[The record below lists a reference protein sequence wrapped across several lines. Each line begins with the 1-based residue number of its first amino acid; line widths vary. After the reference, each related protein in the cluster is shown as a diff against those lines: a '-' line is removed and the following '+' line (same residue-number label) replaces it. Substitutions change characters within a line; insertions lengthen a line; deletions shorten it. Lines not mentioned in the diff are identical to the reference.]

1 MSIPK
6 SAQVALLETLGT
18 SLVQQAA
25 DKALGSGVVTVSF
38 DSSGLTAGLK
48 LSSGHSV
55 ALEGFTYNSGTVSGK
70 MSVDFLGAG
79 AGNPLSLTVI
89 PGFDLTLET
98 FSVTISRN
106 SITESDISGSL
117 AFPTFWNHDPN
128 SSGVI
133 RAKRLTLGTGG
144 ISGTLS
150 LEAVTQGNSS
160 PVVDFKFGDSFSV
173 GFTGF
178 SITLNHG
185 VVTDST
191 IEGTL
196 VIPGFKDGS
205 GNPAKILIQAGIHQN
220 GDFDITAHEDHDLQ
234 TISCAGVFDLDLKSV
249 FFGKHEDDFYLGVAG
264 TIKFTHAALSSLAP
278 IEIEKLVIWSD
289 GRFEI
294 EGGTIP
300 LPQNIRFPIGPVEI
314 SISAIHLGSHQ
325 QVKSDGSIRDF
336 RYFGFDG
343 GVDVNPGGIDMRGK
357 GVKFFHPADLV
368 DVIPDSYLQIE
379 SIAIDLVIPGSA
391 SKETATVLISGFLSL
406 GGTES
411 DPVYEGGVN
420 FALPKAQIAG
430 GASIV
435 LRPKVPAFLVDA
447 FLELSTPLLLG
458 STDLGVYGFRG
469 LFGQRY
475 VATKAA
481 AHLPESA
488 MWFDY
493 YKAPAEGVNVLK
505 FEGPSQTKN
514 YDGAFSVGAG
524 VSLATVHDSGKTI
537 SLRLFLLLSLPDLI
551 YLEGRANILGDRVGL
566 TGNDDPPFFAVLAIT
581 SQSVETGVGVHY
593 QLPRDGTNKGWI
605 LDLNAE
611 MRAAFFFKNSSAWY
625 IHIGTPEH
633 PTTARVLSIFD
644 ATSYLMLSAAG
655 IAAGAATS
663 FEFDKSYAGG
673 LVHASAG
680 VYIKLNGFISFERP
694 QIGGSAMLGGHV
706 DVSLMGFGFHIVIDT
721 SLSVEVPKPFF
732 VEGMVHLCVGITIGF
747 WKFKKR
753 IEKCF
758 DVEFKW
764 EKDPSLDTTPVL
776 PLADLA
782 HGDVRAPV
790 SSTNMMSGE
799 SFKIAYLGPLLPS
812 AFSPEFDHAVLPLDS
827 WVDVEFLKG
836 LLPGPAV
843 DARIGRLSGAVP
855 ANAIDNIPPADVP
868 HKVKH
873 EYSIKA
879 AEIKAWNGQTWVD
892 YRPYQAMSPPDA
904 LAVLNANPSSYKDGF
919 WQNSGN
925 GFNKLRFLSETSLSY
940 MQQGQPGWYVPEQ
953 FGITSATLFCTTKV
967 RRMRCLNWNKVA
979 TGTVY
984 PKDSWHQ
991 LEGTL
996 FRVAGV
1002 PGTVVPWNSPF
1013 HTARS
1018 LVFANEGMAQIVF
1031 DSPCVQVTLKLTT
1044 FSSGAIVRF
1053 YKRETVGASFVYDL
1067 VETRV
1072 LTQLQLLAKVQ
1083 YDSATLPVSKVVIDP
1098 FKADTAA
1105 IYGLEIEVEKLTRL
1119 LYETKLGGRQKGAL
1133 LKRIESLKAK
1143 IRELTSKGCVPDGF
1157 NPEALVKQIR
1167 ELGKEVVKC
1176 RTELAALQAQEIK
1189 ICRHA
1194 RDLRDVFDQVFPEA
1208 LSRLSYELIDKPGPT
1223 GRYAFLVYDD
1233 LHDTVLLKSITQF
1246 RDAKSAETVLRGM
1259 LETAQEP
1266 AGYLPIKAKGGQY
1279 SFQVVDSSG
1288 TAKAESVAVFKTAK
1302 QRDLAVVR
1310 TREAIS
1316 RALETDKA
1324 LLGHRRDGSLSCE
1337 LSSAER
1343 AWWEK
1348 LSAFT
1353 QAVAGECSNIAD
1365 ELRVNRETFCMRY
1378 NKLYRRLYVCH
1389 KQVLDAAEEQ
1399 CKELTR
1405 QVQEKRQACKALS
1418 DQLAA
1423 VLALQNIID
1432 QQGPL
1437 APPKGFGC
1445 VTLLHEACCLSFED
1459 YQFNLSAPGKAAID
1473 EDYQT
1478 AVEAI
1483 EKTLTPIWRPK
1494 TKYCVRLQVTD
1505 TVDNTHVTDTDFY
1518 FGFRTAGSLGYFHND
1533 PFADYVKAGKTA
1545 QQYMLTGLK
1554 GYIDYARSYP
1564 NADGELIRAKP
1575 LFYEDARILLF
1586 FTKRY
1591 VYHFFGDW
1599 PSYNG
1604 LAALTGNAM
1613 QIVIKDPSEN
1623 IALLNP
1629 PPPDVVTTQVPQ
1641 ATVAWASDNDPRIPE
1656 DIRTL
1661 ASLRNPE
1668 LLNPKF
1674 EGGHCWTSGGEMI
1687 KPASVLTTVTPKYL
1701 KPLKLY
1707 TAIVNNV
1714 CDGEI
1719 KEVHRYV
1726 FQTSR
1731 YPDFLAQIRSYRL
1744 DDGKGN
1750 RRDAVFGVDLAL
1762 TTADVNLIYDVV
1774 AGNMSPANEAL
1785 AATWAD
1791 SFDRLLSGVMKV
1803 APFDPPVSTEFNIVR
1818 NTTSGDVIAVW
1829 IRNPESFNDPK
1840 LPADI
1845 MQRGLQVMN
1854 RLVPDPGY
1862 KVLFAKDCSQAFVM
1876 PVSKLIAVSQI
1887 VFRFAYIEWDGSA
1900 YQDREVV
1907 ISDAIPTIL

>member
-6 SAQVALLETLGT
+6 SAQVALLETLGA

-25 DKALGSGVVTVSF
+25 DKALGAGVVTVSF
-38 DSSGLTAGLK
+38 DSSGLAAGLK
-48 LSSGHSV
+48 LSSGHSI
-55 ALEGFTYNSGTVSGK
+55 ALKDFTYDSGEVSGEIA
-70 MSVDFLGAG
+70 VDFSGAG
-79 AGNPLSLTVI
+79 AGTPLSLTVI
-89 PGFDLTLET
+89 PGFDLSLEA
-98 FSVTISRN
+98 FSLTISRN
-106 SITESDISGSL
+106 SVTQSDISGSL
-117 AFPTFWNHDPN
+117 AFPAFWNHDPN

-133 RAKRLTLGTGG
+133 RAEHLTLGPGG

-150 LEAVTQGNSS
+150 LKSVTAGHPS

-205 GNPAKILIQAGIHQN
+205 GNPAKIFIQAGIHQN

-234 TISCAGVFDLDLKSV
+234 TISCAGVFDLALKSV

-264 TIKFTHAALSSLAP
+264 TITFTHKALSSLAP

-343 GVDVNPGGIDMRGK
+343 GVDVNPGGVHARGK
-357 GVKFFHPADLV
+357 GIKFFYPADLLH
-368 DVIPDSYLQIE
+368 VIPDSYLQIE

-391 SKETATVLISGFLSL
+391 SKETATALISGFLSL
-406 GGTES
+406 GGTPS
-411 DPVYEGGVN
+411 DPVYEGGVS
-420 FALPKAQIAG
+420 FALPKAKIAG

-435 LRPKVPAFLVDA
+435 LRPKIPAFLVDA
-447 FLELSTPLLLG
+447 FVELSTPLLLG
-458 STDLGVYGFRG
+458 STDLGAYGFRG

-481 AHLPESA
+481 AGLPESA

-493 YKAPAEGVNVLK
+493 YKAPAEGVNIAK
-505 FEGPSQTKN
+505 FEGPSQTKS
-514 YDGAFSVGAG
+514 YDGAFSIGAG
-524 VSLATVHDSGKTI
+524 VSLATVHDSGKTF
-537 SLRLFLLLSLPDLI
+537 SLKLFLLLSLPDLI

-566 TGNDDPPFFAVLAIT
+566 TGDDPPFFAMLAIT

-663 FEFDKSYAGG
+663 YEFDKSYAGG

-680 VYIKLNGFISFERP
+680 VYIKLSGFVSFERP

-721 SLSVEVPKPFF
+721 SLSVEVPKPFY

-764 EKDPSLDTTPVL
+764 EKDPTLDTTPVL
-776 PLADLA
+776 PLADLD
-782 HGDVRAPV
+782 HGDVRTPV
-790 SSTNMMSGE
+790 GGTNMLSGE
-799 SFKIAYLGPLLPS
+799 SFKIAYLGSALPS
-812 AFSPEFDHAVLPLDS
+812 SPSAQLNQTVLPLDS

-836 LLPGPAV
+836 LVPGPAV
-843 DARIGRLSGAVP
+843 DARIGRLSGAAP
-855 ANAIDNIPPADVP
+855 ANAVDKIPPAEVP
-868 HKVKH
+868 HKVTH

-879 AEIKAWNGQTWVD
+879 AEIKAWDSHAWVD
-892 YRPYQAMSPPDA
+892 YRPYQAMSPPAA
-904 LAVLNANPSSYKDGF
+904 LAALNANPTSYKDGF

-940 MQQGQPGWYVPEQ
+940 MQQGQLGWYVPEQ
-953 FGITSATLFCTTKV
+953 FGITSATLFCTTKL
-967 RRMRCLNWNKVA
+967 RRMRCLKWNKVA

-984 PKDSWHQ
+984 PKESWHQ
-991 LEGTL
+991 LEGML
-996 FRVAGV
+996 FRITGASGA
-1002 PGTVVPWNSPF
+1002 VVPWNSPF
-1013 HTARS
+1013 HTVRS
-1018 LVFANEGMAQIVF
+1018 LVFSNDGVAQVVF
-1031 DSPCVQVTLKLTT
+1031 DVPCVQISLKLTT
-1044 FSSGAIVRF
+1044 FSSGAVIRF
-1053 YKRETVGASFVYDL
+1053 YQRKTAGAGIVYKL

-1072 LTQLQLLAKVQ
+1072 LSQLQLLAKVE
-1083 YDSATLPVSKVVIDP
+1083 YDNVDLPVTKVEIDP
-1098 FKADTAA
+1098 LKADTTA
-1105 IYGLEIEVEKLTRL
+1105 IYQLEIEIEKLTRL
-1119 LYETKLGGRQKGAL
+1119 LYETKLSARQKDAL
-1133 LKRIESLKAK
+1133 LKRIESLKK
-1143 IRELTSKGCVPDGF
+1143 RVRELTGKGCAPEGF
-1157 NPEALVKQIR
+1157 NPDALIKQIR

-1176 RTELAALQAQEIK
+1176 RTELAELQAQQVK

-1194 RDLRDVFDQVFPEA
+1194 RELQDVFNQVFSEA
-1208 LSRLSYELIDKPGPT
+1208 PSRLSYELIDQPGPT
-1223 GRYAFLVYDD
+1223 GRYGFLVYDD
-1233 LHDTVLLKSITQF
+1233 LTNAGLLKSNTQF
-1246 RDAKSAETVLRGM
+1246 GDAMGAETALREM
-1259 LETAQEP
+1259 LEAGRET
-1266 AGYLPIKAKGGQY
+1266 AGYLGVAGKSGRY
-1279 SFQVVDSSG
+1279 SFRVVDSSG
-1288 TAKAESVAVFKTAK
+1288 NTKGESVAVFKTAK
-1302 QRDLAVVR
+1302 QRDLALTR
-1310 TREAIS
+1310 TREAVN
-1316 RALETDKA
+1316 RAFETGK
-1324 LLGHRRDGSLSCE
+1324 LIMGNRSEGSLPCE
-1337 LSSAER
+1337 MSAVEA

-1353 QAVAGECSNIAD
+1353 QAAAGECSNIAD
-1365 ELRVNRETFCMRY
+1365 ELRAERKTFCVRH
-1378 NKLYRRLYVCH
+1378 NKLYRRLYACH
-1389 KQVLDAAEEQ
+1389 KQVLDAAEERCQ
-1399 CKELTR
+1399 ELTR
-1405 QVQEKRQACKALS
+1405 QLQEKRKTCKTLS

-1423 VLALQNIID
+1423 LLALQDAID
-1432 QQGPL
+1432 QKGPL
-1437 APPKGFGC
+1437 APPKGFVC
-1445 VTLLHEACCLSFED
+1445 VTLLHEACGLSLED
-1459 YQFNLSAPGKAAID
+1459 YQFNLSAPGQTAIE

-1478 AVEAI
+1478 AVGAI
-1483 EKTLTPIWRPK
+1483 MNALTPIWRPK
-1494 TKYCVRLQVTD
+1494 TQYCIRLQVTD
-1505 TVDNTHVTDTDFY
+1505 TVHNTAKDTDFY
-1518 FGFRTAGSLGYFHND
+1518 FGFRTAGPLGYFHSD
-1533 PFADYVKAGKTA
+1533 PSADYVKAGKTA
-1545 QQYMLTGLK
+1545 EQYMLTGLK
-1554 GYIDYARSYP
+1554 GYIDYGRSYP

-1586 FTKRY
+1586 FSKPY

-1604 LAALTGNAM
+1604 LPALTGSAM
-1613 QIVIKDPSEN
+1613 QIVIKDPSED
-1623 IALLNP
+1623 ISLLNP
-1629 PPPDVVTTQVPQ
+1629 PPPDVVTTEVPQ
-1641 ATVAWASDNDPRIPE
+1641 AIVAWASDDDPRIPE

-1661 ASLRNPE
+1661 ANLRNPE
-1668 LLNPKF
+1668 LLNPAF
-1674 EGGHCWTSGGEMI
+1674 EGGHCWISGGDMI
-1687 KPASVLTTVTPKYL
+1687 KPASVHTTVTPKYL

-1714 CDGEI
+1714 WDGTT

-1750 RRDAVFGVDLAL
+1750 RRDAVFAFDLSLAP
-1762 TTADVNLIYDVV
+1762 ADVNLVYNVV

-1785 AATWAD
+1785 APTWAD
-1791 SFDRLLSGVMKV
+1791 PFDRLISGVMKM
-1803 APFDPPVSTEFNIVR
+1803 APLDPPVSTEFNIVR
-1818 NTTSGDVIAVW
+1818 NTTSGDVIGVW

-1840 LPADI
+1840 LPPDI

-1854 RLVPDPGY
+1854 GLVPDPGY

-1876 PVSKLIAVSQI
+1876 PVSKVIAASQI
-1887 VFRFAYIEWDGSA
+1887 VFRFAYIEWNGHA